1 MAATLRTSLI
11 VFGMLLAACDR
22 DPVELRLAVPD
33 SPSDREIAADIA
45 KLLSTET
52 RFNVSLTGE
61 PMSGEQALIA
71 IASGDLDLAIVS
83 NALPFRDGVTTV
95 IPLFPTVLHVAYRD
109 NRAVES
115 REDLLRNAR
124 VYAGPEGS
132 ASRIMFAESVRR
144 IDLQDAEFEYV
155 QDPASADVVV
165 VFAPVSPDRLREFP
179 SIRLFSL
186 GSPADIG
193 SGSRIDL
200 ATLLS
205 PYFRP
210 FVIPEGT
217 YGEAT
222 PNPVLTLA
230 VDKIIVARPGVDAT
244 DIYDL
249 ISELL
254 RLRPA
259 LAAER
264 PGLFRDLSGDF
275 DPSLSTFVLHAGAQG
290 YLERDEPD
298 VYERYSGVAEVVVT
312 LMIAAVS
319 ASFAGMRIYRLRRK
333 NRIDEYYSEAI
344 RLRDRARS
352 STDAATTQASVAAL
366 EALQDKAFRELVA
379 ERLAADESFRIFI
392 TLSND
397 ILGQL
402 KDRT

>member
-1 MAATLRTSLI
+1 MAR
-11 VFGMLLAACDR
+11 
-22 DPVELRLAVPD
+22 PD
-33 SPSDREIAADIA
+33 SPSDGEIAAELA
-45 KLLSTET
+45 ELLSAET
-52 RFNVSLTGE
+52 RFSVNLVGE
-61 PMSGEQALIA
+61 PLSGEQALA
-71 IASGDLDLAIVS
+71 GIASGELDLAIVS

-95 IPLFPTVLHVAYRD
+95 IPLFPTVLHIAYRD
-109 NRAVES
+109 KRTVES

-132 ASRIMFAESVRR
+132 ASRLMFAESVRR
-144 IDLQDAEFEYV
+144 IDMQDSGYEYV
-155 QDPASADVVV
+155 SDPADADVVV

-186 GSPADIG
+186 GTPNDIG

-200 ATLLS
+200 ATLLN

-222 PNPVLTLA
+222 PEPVLTLA
-230 VDKIIVARPGVDAT
+230 VDKIIIARPGVDAS

-275 DPSLSTFVLHAGAQG
+275 DPSVSTFVLHAGAQG

-319 ASFAGMRIYRLRRK
+319 ASFAGMRIYRVRRK

-344 RLRDRARS
+344 RLRDNARAS
-352 STDAATTQASVAAL
+352 EDAATIRRAVVEL

-397 ILGQL
+397 ILGQI
-402 KDRT
+402 KDRN